1 MRYEM
6 QKLSVASI
14 SVFVYTVV
22 KNFKHGNAKKPIP
35 KLYRGTESDKNAL
48 FELGKKPRFE
58 FEQ

>member
-1 MRYEM
+1 M